1 MTIYEYYDMKI
12 GSAQLSLSAEQF
24 HQEYVNIDSIE
35 SVVNSLRRNLSLE
48 DDEKNEQTEK
58 KGSDKAAKGKVKAFF
73 SNIIKYIRKFF
84 GFLIDKIM
92 LLIRS
97 LTNYGGKLSRY
108 PYPLIYVEP
117 TEKNGVARY
126 KVERFED
133 FLKSLDE
140 ANRDKFRNYCQG
152 LAEVLMVAG
161 VYKETPSTFDGLLG
175 LAKYGNMIV
184 KRVLYS
190 KNDNKDG
197 IKQSLVSVRTIIE
210 HYINPNG
217 ENPDE
222 KTDGN
227 VSILDVEGAPS
238 ADDIKKF
245 TYAIFKNYGPKKVY
259 NDSTCVKCYD
269 DYGLK
274 KNSELSGAIKSIGKV
289 IGTKMYKLT
298 SETKK
303 VLNDMNTMALKGL
316 DGDIDNETVSILKE
330 CVKYE
335 NTLTRV
341 YNLLIK
347 GIGVFSSNVSYKIKK
362 KKEPK
367 MYSNVHEDR
376 D

>member
-12 GSAQLSLSAEQF
+12 GAVQLSLSAEQF
-24 HQEYVNIDSIE
+24 HQEYTNIDSIE

-48 DDEKNEQTEK
+48 DDENNEQAEK
-58 KGSDKAAKGKVKAFF
+58 KGNGKAAKGKVKAFF

-117 TEKNGVARY
+117 TGNKKVTRY

-140 ANRDKFRNYCQG
+140 ANRDKFKNYCRG

-161 VYKETPSTFDGLLG
+161 VYRETPSTFDGLLG
-175 LAKYGNMIV
+175 LAKYGNMVV
-184 KRVLYS
+184 KRVLDS
-190 KNDNKDG
+190 KYDDNDELK
-197 IKQSLVSVRTIIE
+197 KSLVSVRTIIE

-245 TYAIFKNYGPKKVY
+245 TYAIFENYRPKGVLK
-259 NDSTCVKCYD
+259 DSACVKCYNE
-269 DYGLK
+269 YGIK
-274 KNSELSGAIKSIGKV
+274 SNKELSSVIKAVGKV
-289 IGTKMYKLT
+289 VGTKMYKIT
-298 SETKK
+298 TATKK
-303 VLNDMNTMALKGL
+303 ELETMNTTALKGL
-316 DGDIDNETVSILKE
+316 DGDVDNLTIDVLKE
-330 CVKYE
+330 SVKYE

-347 GIGVFSSNVSYKIKK
+347 GIMAFSLNVKHKIN
-362 KKEPK
+362 KEPK
-367 MYSNVHEDR
+367 MSSNVHEDR